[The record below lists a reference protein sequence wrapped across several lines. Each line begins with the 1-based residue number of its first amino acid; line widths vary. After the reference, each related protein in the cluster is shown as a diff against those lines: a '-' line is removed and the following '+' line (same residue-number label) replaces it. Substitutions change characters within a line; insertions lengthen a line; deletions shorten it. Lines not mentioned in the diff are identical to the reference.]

1 MKWEKKLKMLQMR
14 ELFATC
20 KGVEGADLTAE

>member
-1 MKWEKKLKMLQMR
+1 MLQMR

-20 KGVEGADLTAE
+20 KGVEEGRAGVGGADLTAE